1 MASGDVTDEEVVA
14 GLLLAAGGG
23 SRFGGPKA
31 LVEFEGER
39 LAGRGVRLLAEGG
52 CRPVL
57 VVVGAAEAAVEA
69 ELKGM
74 TEGAV
79 EKAAWD
85 TKAGVGAAPVEHAT
99 GGAAADAEDDAVAEA
114 LGGVAKGATEDA
126 EIGAVVVRNPL
137 WETGMGSSLRA
148 GLRALPPSAAA
159 VVIALADQPLVRPE
173 AVRRLV
179 AAFRDGARVAVAA
192 YGGVPRNPVLIAR
205 EHFAEVEAL
214 AVGDVG
220 ARPFLRAHP
229 GLVTVVACDDAG
241 DPADVDTPDDLRRL
255 RGANGGGQR

>member
-1 MASGDVTDEEVVA
+1 MADEGIVA

-57 VVVGAAEAAVEA
+57 VVVGAAQAAVEA
-69 ELKGM
+69 DLKAM
-74 TEGAV
+74 TENTAESMV
-79 EKAAWD
+79 
-85 TKAGVGAAPVEHAT
+85 
-99 GGAAADAEDDAVAEA
+99 GGAAGDVAAGDAEGGAKAGAKAGAEVGVAADAGSDAKAGAE
-114 LGGVAKGATEDA
+114 V
-126 EIGAVVVRNPL
+126 GAVVVRNAL

-148 GLRALPPSAAA
+148 GLGALPPSAAA
-159 VVIALADQPLVRPE
+159 VVIALADQPLIRPE
-173 AVRRLV
+173 AVRRLI
-179 AAFRDGARVAVAA
+179 AAFRGGARVAVAA

-205 EHFAEVEAL
+205 EHLAEVAAL

-229 GLVTVVACDDAG
+229 ELVTVVACDDAG
-241 DPADVDTPDDLRRL
+241 DPADVDTPDDLRLL
-255 RGANGGGQR
+255 RGDRPAL

>member
-1 MASGDVTDEEVVA
+1 MTDEEVVA

-74 TEGAV
+74 
-79 EKAAWD
+79 
-85 TKAGVGAAPVEHAT
+85 
-99 GGAAADAEDDAVAEA
+99 
-114 LGGVAKGATEDA
+114 AKGATEDA
-126 EIGAVVVRNPL
+126 EVGAVVVRNPL

-229 GLVTVVACDDAG
+229 GLVTAVACDDAG

-255 RGANGGGQR
+255 RGANGGDRR